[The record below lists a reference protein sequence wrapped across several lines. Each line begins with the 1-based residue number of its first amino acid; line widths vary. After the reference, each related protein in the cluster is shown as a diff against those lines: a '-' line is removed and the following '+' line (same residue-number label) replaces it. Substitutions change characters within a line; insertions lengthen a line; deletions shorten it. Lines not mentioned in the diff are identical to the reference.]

1 MLYFSTEAAEE
12 EASIN
17 QRYHTTEVD
26 QNGKFE
32 NQEADNTK
40 PETPKQEEGNI
51 KSMKAKKKSSL
62 SCCLCFG
69 SKVEPET

>member
-12 EASIN
+12 GASIN

-26 QNGKFE
+26 QNGKSE

-40 PETPKQEEGNI
+40 PETPKQEEGNM
-51 KSMKAKKKSSL
+51 KSIKAKKKSSL